1 MRQLY
6 PRVLLPVCAVEA
18 KSDHSARCFL
28 KKLRCATLFF
38 RFYDISGFDIM
49 QESPS
54 CVAMAYVERSD
65 KNTEKFE
72 EVDAFDCA
80 GSWYQAFIIS
90 KDDRH
95 VLVHFSGQVFLS
107 SYVCLLLIFTQQP
120 RLATTL
126 PGVYLIKRHGHAYSP
141 AFSRH
146 ASRPSRGAV
155 E

>member
-1 MRQLY
+1 M
-6 PRVLLPVCAVEA
+6 
-18 KSDHSARCFL
+18 
-28 KKLRCATLFF
+28 T
-38 RFYDISGFDIM
+38 FDIM

-107 SYVCLLLIFTQQP
+107 SYVCLLLIFH
-120 RLATTL
+120 ATTQVGNNATGSL
-126 PGVYLIKRHGHAYSP
+126 SH
-141 AFSRH
+141 
-146 ASRPSRGAV
+146 
-155 E
+155 